1 MAPGASAAAVAVWL
15 ITLLSLAT
23 TRCSAVPSPAPTPQ
37 PTAAPTI
44 RIARISFIFNG
55 VTLAQAS
62 ADSVVLGIRTAVASI
77 FSPPL
82 DLTYVG
88 PVSVVSVSTTAEAAR
103 QQQQQ
108 QFSSLRALIGGTAVQ
123 VSLTISGPPG
133 ASASVA
139 NGLGPLNELSLSK
152 ALQVTMPRL
161 ATSSAFSADKL
172 VVFFSVPTLAP
183 TLHPASR
190 GEQILNNQKAV
201 IAISVCVS
209 VAGAAIIYFA
219 AKLCAVHRKKRA
231 EALLE
236 DDGRAVLAT
245 SLTKE
250 KRSKKK
256 GEEETYTYGLVG
268 AGAGRDGES
277 GTKRDGEVSSSSFF
291 AGAFSQGP
299 VYMDDA
305 GELELVELPTAI
317 GSIGDTCN
325 SCATSPQILLSALSV
340 IGGVGSGTEV
350 SSPTVA
356 KKKDRA

>member
-1 MAPGASAAAVAVWL
+1 MAPAAGAAAAAAVAAWL

-23 TRCSAVPSPAPTPQ
+23 TRCAAVPSPAPTPQ

-44 RIARISFIFNG
+44 RIAKISFIFNG

-62 ADSVVLGIRTAVASI
+62 ADSVVLGIRNAVASI

-88 PVSVVSVSTTAEAAR
+88 PVSVVSVSTI
-103 QQQQQ
+103 
-108 QFSSLRALIGGTAVQ
+108 SLIGGTAVQ

-133 ASASVA
+133 ASASEA

-190 GEQILNNQKAV
+190 GEQILNNHKAV

-209 VAGAAIIYFA
+209 VAGAAIIYFS
-219 AKLCAVHRKKRA
+219 AKLCAVRRKKRA

-250 KRSKKK
+250 TRSKKK

-268 AGAGRDGES
+268 AGAGRDGDS

-299 VYMDDA
+299 VYMDDS
-305 GELELVELPTAI
+305 GELEFVELPTAI

-340 IGGVGSGTEV
+340 IGGVGSETAA